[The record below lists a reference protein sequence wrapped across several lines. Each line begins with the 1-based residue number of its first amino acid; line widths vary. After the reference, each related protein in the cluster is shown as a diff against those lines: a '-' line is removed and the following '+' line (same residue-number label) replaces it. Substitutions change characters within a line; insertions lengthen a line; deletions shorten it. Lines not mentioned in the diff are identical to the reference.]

1 MSVLLAAATASLAV
15 DVVSK
20 RLVTTHLAEGR
31 LYGRAPAWGLRRV
44 RSHGGGL
51 GRVSVSLAIALWIV
65 AAGCVV
71 LLMSSTPLGVVAAAG
86 LGMAIGGATGNVAER
101 LARGTVVDFI
111 AAGRWPVFNLADA
124 AMVVGLLVAGGSV
137 L

>member
-44 RSHGGGL
+44 RSQGGGL

-65 AAGCVV
+65 AAGCVL

-86 LGMAIGGATGNVAER
+86 LGIAIGGATGNVAER

-124 AMVVGLLVAGGSV
+124 AMVVGLLVAGASV